1 MKNKAFTLIEVL
13 VTVLIIS
20 ILSSASLVVWSS
32 MMEKTREEI
41 CQQNE
46 LILMEALKFYIYDN
60 EAVPTSLS
68 KLVPEYTDFA
78 IASLKKSRPL
88 ALAMRKIY
96 LALLDIDEGSMAW
109 AVPGFK
115 NYLGMNATV
124 LRCPSKKGA
133 GISYGYADVLE
144 KTTLFGTPITKV
156 GIYKIMVANSLP
168 IIADC
173 SNPTFSING
182 NTVNGVDYRHDHTIL
197 NRTLRSS
204 NRNSWAKAMV
214 VTANKRA
221 LSTKKGQG
229 HNWDWENE
237 DGINYELSQDPD

>member
-13 VTVLIIS
+13 ITVLIIS

-68 KLVPEYTDFA
+68 KLVPEYADFA
-78 IASLKKSRPL
+78 IASLKKSRPQ

-96 LALLDIDEGSMAW
+96 LALLYIDEGSVAW
-109 AVPGFK
+109 AARPNFK
-115 NYLGMNATV
+115 RYLGMNATV
-124 LRCPSKKGA
+124 LRCPSKKGS
-133 GISYGYADVLE
+133 GLSYGFADVLE
-144 KTTLFGTPITKV
+144 RTTLFSGPITKV
-156 GIYKIMVANSLP
+156 GIHKIMVANGLP

-173 SNPTFSING
+173 STSTFSISG
-182 NTVNGVDYRHDHTIL
+182 NTVRGVDYRHNRTIL
-197 NRTLRSS
+197 NAIFQGDHPAP
-204 NRNSWAKAMV
+204 WARAMV
-214 VTANKRA
+214 VTANNRP
-221 LSTKKGQG
+221 LRTIRGQR
-229 HNWDWENE
+229 HDWSWNN
-237 DGINYELSQDPD
+237 DDLPVNITTPDN